1 MVLTI
6 DVGNTNIVLG
16 CFDGDRIAFT
26 ERLSTDIG
34 KTSLEYAILFRMALD
49 LHDVKME
56 SVDGAIIGSVVPP
69 VTPVIRTALRKV
81 CGVTAYVLGPGLKTG
96 LNIRMENPAS
106 VGADLIAGAVGAM
119 ESYPCPLMVIDLGTA
134 TTMCVVDEK
143 ETFIGGMI
151 MPGIRVSLKSLVQE
165 ASMLQGISLEK
176 PKTVIGH
183 NTVDAMRSGI
193 LFGNASMID
202 GMIDRT
208 EEEIGK
214 KLTVIAT
221 GGLAS
226 QVIGSCRHSIVLD
239 EDLVLKG
246 LARIYVRNKKA

>member
-1 MVLTI
+1 MILTI

-16 CFDGDRIAFT
+16 CFDGGKIAFT
-26 ERLSTDIG
+26 ERLSTDLG
-34 KTSLEYAILFRMALD
+34 KTSLEYAILFRTALD
-49 LHDVKME
+49 IHAVKAE
-56 SVDGAIIGSVVPP
+56 LIDGAIIGSVVPP
-69 VTPVIRTALRKV
+69 VTPVIRTALRKACKV
-81 CGVTAYVLGPGLKTG
+81 NAYILGPGLKTG

-119 ESYPCPLMVIDLGTA
+119 EDYPCPLMVIDLGTA
-134 TTMCVVDEK
+134 TTMCVVDQD

-151 MPGIRVSLKSLVQE
+151 MPGIRVSLNSLVQE
-165 ASMLQGISLEK
+165 ASMLQGISLET

-193 LFGNASMID
+193 IYGNAAMID

-208 EEEIGK
+208 EEEIGQK
-214 KLTVIAT
+214 ITVIAT

-226 QVIGSCRHSIVLD
+226 RVIDSCLHSIILD
-239 EDLVLKG
+239 PELVLRG
-246 LARIYVRNKKA
+246 LALIYGRNKKA